1 MSNMVDHGNYIQIMK
16 ISNFETRQD
25 ESLVKI
31 HNNLKNVKFEGD
43 TLVELQKF
51 WTALNTAFTSTLN
64 ANKGLGD
71 YDKLQSIFY
80 ASDVLV
86 PPLGHTQKNQAMCA
100 YENYK
105 RVLRDHLLKKD
116 TTDKETS
123 PKAFRTLT
131 KNQLN
136 KDGFDI
142 LNNIIIKGSS
152 QLGGDE
158 RDLVNY
164 MKELKI
170 QDGEKLVEFYH
181 RAKTMEYE
189 IELQQD
195 QTGQLKRLSRMF
207 LQQLQVI
214 PTYKQELGYISK
226 GIKIFFQKSYGYTI
240 LYHTV

>member
-1 MSNMVDHGNYIQIMK
+1 M
-16 ISNFETRQD
+16 
-25 ESLVKI
+25 
-31 HNNLKNVKFEGD
+31 
-43 TLVELQKF
+43 
-51 WTALNTAFTSTLN
+51 NTAFTSTLN
-64 ANKGLGD
+64 ANKGLRD
-71 YDKLQSIFY
+71 YDKLQSTFS

-86 PPLGHTQKNQAMCA
+86 LPLGHTQRNQAMCS

-105 RVLRDHLLKKD
+105 RVLRYHLLQKD
-116 TTDKETS
+116 IIDKEKI

-142 LNNIIIKGSS
+142 LTKIIIKGSP

-170 QDGEKLVEFYH
+170 QDGEGLVEFYH

-195 QTGQLKRLSRMF
+195 QTGQLRRLTRMF

-214 PTYKQELGYISK
+214 PEYKQELGDISK
-226 GIKIFFQKSYGYTI
+226 GIKRFF
-240 LYHTV
+240 